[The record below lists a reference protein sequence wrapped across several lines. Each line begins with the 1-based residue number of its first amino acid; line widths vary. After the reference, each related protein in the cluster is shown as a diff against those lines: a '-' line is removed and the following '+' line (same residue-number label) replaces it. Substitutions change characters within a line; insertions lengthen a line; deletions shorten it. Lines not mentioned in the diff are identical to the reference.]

1 MDSSAVGDQGYS
13 DSEGTAS
20 ARLSLAPP
28 KSVASL
34 CPLIDTELQPPGMQI
49 WSWCSRW

>member
-13 DSEGTAS
+13 DSEGRAC

-28 KSVASL
+28 KPAVSL
-34 CPLIDTELQPPGMQI
+34 CPLMDAELQPSGLQI